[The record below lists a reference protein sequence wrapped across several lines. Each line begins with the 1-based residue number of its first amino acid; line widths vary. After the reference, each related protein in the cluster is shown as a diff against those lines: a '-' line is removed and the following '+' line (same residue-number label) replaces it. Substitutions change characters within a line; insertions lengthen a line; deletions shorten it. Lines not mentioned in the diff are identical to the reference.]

1 MYKVYKN
8 GEYIKLQIDAKT
20 PEDALGIL
28 NFQLNLKNIKQ
39 GKVLS
44 GEVILE
50 CIDATPGQPSNCS
63 KINLWEVRQ
72 G

>member
-1 MYKVYKN
+1 MQKPPK
-8 GEYIKLQIDAKT
+8 
-20 PEDALGIL
+20 DALDIL

-39 GKVLS
+39 GNVLG

>member
-1 MYKVYKN
+1 MYHIYKN

-20 PEDALGIL
+20 PEDALDTL
-28 NFQLNLKNIKQ
+28 NLQLNLRNIKR
-39 GKVLS
+39 GKVLG